1 MDGTVIRGIE
11 SVRSG
16 CAQCSLQDV
25 CLPAGIGAEDLRRLD
40 RIVRRRRPV
49 ARGERLFRL
58 GDPLTALFVA
68 RTGAFKTVSLNE
80 DGHEQ
85 VVGFHLPG
93 ELIGFDALGRGEHR
107 CESIALTTAK
117 VCEVPYDEL
126 SDVAAQV
133 PGLQRQL
140 LRVTGQSADR
150 DQDHA
155 ALLMRRHADERM
167 AVFLH
172 RLGERYRNIG
182 QSDSRFTL
190 PMSRED
196 IASFV
201 GLAPETISRGFTR
214 LRDDGV
220 IAVNGRRIEI
230 LAPEALMRLAHAG
243 VEPSMPRRR
252 RA

>member
-1 MDGTVIRGIE
+1 MEGSVILEIE
-11 SVRSG
+11 SLCSG
-16 CAQCSLQDV
+16 CGQCSLQEV
-25 CLPAGIGAEDLRRLD
+25 CLPAGIGVSDLRRLD

-49 ARGERLFRL
+49 ARGERLFRP
-58 GDPLTALFVA
+58 GDPLATLFVA

-80 DGHEQ
+80 DGHER

-107 CESIALTTAK
+107 FEGIALSAAK
-117 VCEVPYDEL
+117 LCEVPYEQL
-126 SDVAAQV
+126 SDIAAQI
-133 PGLQRQL
+133 PGLQKQL
-140 LRVTGQSADR
+140 LRVIGQSADR

-155 ALLMRRHADERM
+155 ALLMRRQADERM

-172 RLGERYRNIG
+172 RLGERYRYIG
-182 QSDSRFTL
+182 QSGSSFTL

-196 IASFV
+196 IASFL

-230 LAPEALMRLAHAG
+230 LAPVALMRLAHAG